1 VGTSVQAKT
10 VLVLGAG
17 INGAAVA
24 RELVLSGVSVIVV
37 DSDDVACG
45 ATAWSTRLVHGGLRY
60 LEYGEVG
67 LVRESLAE
75 RERLVRLAGHLVEPL
90 PFYIPLERRSGGM
103 LAAGA
108 RLAGWTGLA
117 RRLAAGG
124 TRGSWT
130 VGVGLALYDLLASGS
145 RWPRHR
151 MVRAGGAGLP
161 AVDSRR
167 FPLAATYTDAQM
179 LYPERFT
186 VELLLDAAA
195 AAAQRGVE
203 FAVLPHHAVRSD
215 SRGGFL
221 LEPRTAAGEAREI
234 RPDAVVNASGAWVD
248 QTRLSVP
255 LAAGGHRR
263 IGGTKGSHL
272 VLDAA
277 RLRPLLCD
285 YGVYAEASDGRPI
298 FVLPFGRRLVLV
310 GTTDLPFEGDP
321 RDARTDDAEID
332 YLLKAAATIFP
343 AAPPTR
349 SEVMQHY
356 CGVRPLPYVPPG
368 TPPGAITRRHLFLR
382 EPQAP
387 LPTWS
392 IVGGKLTTCR
402 SLAEESAAELLGCLG
417 LPVIATS
424 ADRPLPGAP
433 GPGGGELD
441 RLAARLRDGGL
452 DRDGADAALSR
463 YGLLAEGFLAER
475 TGGGGSGGNGRA
487 IATIGRTGLPLA
499 AVARGIEQEW
509 AATLEDVIERRLML
523 VFDPALDINALREVA
538 REMARLGRLEEDAVE
553 SETARVAADL
563 ANRYG
568 RRLADTPAAAVAAG
582 GGGDG

>member
-1 VGTSVQAKT
+1 MGTSVQAKT

-75 RERLVRLAGHLVEPL
+75 RERLVHLAGHLVEPL
-90 PFYIPLERRSGGM
+90 PFYIPLERRGGGM

-117 RRLAAGG
+117 RRLGRGG
-124 TRGSWT
+124 SRGSLT
-130 VGVGLALYDLLASGS
+130 VGIGLTLYDLLASGS

-151 MVRAGGAGLP
+151 MLRAGGQGLP
-161 AVDSRR
+161 VVDSQR

-195 AAAQRGVE
+195 AAAKRGVE
-203 FAVLPHHAVRSD
+203 FAVLPHHAVRGD
-215 SRGGFL
+215 SHGGFL
-221 LEPRTAAGEAREI
+221 LEPRTAIGEAREI
-234 RPDAVVNASGAWVD
+234 HPDAVVNASGAWVD

-255 LAAGGHRR
+255 LATGGQRR
-263 IGGTKGSHL
+263 TGGTQGSHL

-277 RLRPLLCD
+277 GLRSLLGD

-321 RDARTDDAEID
+321 RDARTSDAEID
-332 YLLKAAATIFP
+332 YLLEAAATIFP

-349 SEVMQHY
+349 SEVQQHY

-417 LPVIATS
+417 LPVLASS
-424 ADRPLPGAP
+424 AERLLPGAP
-433 GPGGGELD
+433 GPGRDTLD
-441 RLAARLRDGGL
+441 RLASRLREGGL
-452 DRDGADAALSR
+452 DAAGADASLSR
-463 YGLLAEGFLAER
+463 YGLLAEGFLGEQTA
-475 TGGGGSGGNGRA
+475 GGSSGDNGRA
-487 IATIGRTGLPLA
+487 MAAIGRTGLPLA
-499 AVARGIEQEW
+499 AVARGVEQEW
-509 AATLEDVIERRLML
+509 ATTLEDLIERRLML
-523 VFDPALDINALREVA
+523 VFDPALDIGALREVA
-538 REMARLGRLEEDAVE
+538 REMARLGRLAEDAVE
-553 SETARVAADL
+553 SETARVAALL
-563 ANRYG
+563 ADRYG
-568 RRLADTPAAAVAAG
+568 RRLADSSVATVAG
-582 GGGDG
+582 GGGGDA